1 MNKKNVLRA
10 LPLLLILPFC
20 ASCAPAEAKIRLL
33 EGNFFAARDMLAEA
47 EASYT
52 RARSLAGPD
61 DIPYAIY
68 ALAYIQL
75 LRAENETPDEE
86 ESVALFDEAHTL
98 IMREIIDDTDTITR
112 AFRHGHGERHRELA
126 YRIHY
131 NTGLARYHAGEPEE
145 AAWEFR
151 QALLVDPGRIEA
163 KRNLEI
169 SLAQLETKSGKETSE
184 VKTAR
189 PVRDGVSR
197 GNSVLFDFIRQK
209 ETNRWKSWAWQGEE
223 GDSLQDY

>member
-1 MNKKNVLRA
+1 MNKKNALFA
-10 LPLLLILPFC
+10 CCLLPLLL
-20 ASCAPAEAKIRLL
+20 SCAPAEAKIRLL
-33 EGNFFAARDMLAEA
+33 EGNFFAARNMLTEA

-52 RARSLAGPD
+52 RARSLAVPD
-61 DIPYAIY
+61 DVPYAIY
-68 ALAYIQL
+68 ALACLQL
-75 LRAENETPDEE
+75 LRAEPETPDAG
-86 ESVALFDEAHTL
+86 ESVTLFDETHTL
-98 IMREIIDDTDTITR
+98 IVRETIDDTDRITR

-126 YRIHY
+126 YRLHY
-131 NTGLARYHAGEPEE
+131 NTGLARYYADDPEE

-189 PVRDGVSR
+189 PVREGVSR